1 MARDKFHYEFKYA
14 LEAEGWMITDDPLY
28 LKIGKILVHIDL
40 GAERLIA
47 AQRNG
52 EKIAIEIKTFGNSS
66 FITALYEAVGKYI
79 IYRKALSLMQPER
92 KLFLAIPVDTYLDFH
107 NEEVVKGVFDGEKFN
122 LVLYDPD
129 SEKIV
134 SWKT

>member
-1 MARDKFHYEFKYA
+1 MARDKFHYEFKHA
-14 LEAEGWMITDDPLY
+14 LETEGWVVTDDPLY

-79 IYRKALSLMQPER
+79 VYRKALELMQPDR
-92 KLFLAIPVDTYLDFH
+92 VLYLAIPVDTYLEFH
-107 NEEVVKGVFDGEKFN
+107 NEAVVKAVFEEGNFK

-129 SEKIV
+129 AEKIV
-134 SWKT
+134 SWIK